1 MSERKKIWNEQ
12 QDDLELLA
20 LEISEVKGILREV
33 SQQIS
38 RIDRRVRVA
47 LPPSDNLVG
56 KSPPKILETKEAH
69 TIVTEL
75 TKRARAGEQIE
86 HALTRMNVKGE
97 LSVLARELGMTNKKL
112 PPKRDLVRRISTRIR
127 QRASVETGIHGGAEA
142 NTKIPV

>member
-1 MSERKKIWNEQ
+1 MSQEKKIWNEQ
-12 QDDLELLA
+12 QDELELLT
-20 LEISEVKGILREV
+20 LEISEVKCVLREV

-38 RIDRRVRVA
+38 RIDRRVRAA
-47 LPPSDNLVG
+47 LPSSESLFG
-56 KSPPKILETKEAH
+56 KNPPKCLETKETH

-112 PPKRDLVRRISTRIR
+112 PPKHDLVRRIATRIR
-127 QRASVETGIHGGAEA
+127 QRASVQASIHEGAEA
-142 NTKIPV
+142 NTKISA